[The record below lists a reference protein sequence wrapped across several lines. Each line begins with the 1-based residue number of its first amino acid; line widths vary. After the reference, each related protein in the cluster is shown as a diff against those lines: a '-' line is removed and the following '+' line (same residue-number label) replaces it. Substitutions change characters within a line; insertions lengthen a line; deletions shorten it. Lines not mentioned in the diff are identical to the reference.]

1 MSLAANDPRPKSVQA
16 ADELRRRIDAGRYR
30 DGKLPPS
37 RRLAEEFGIAG
48 ETLNKAL
55 RVLVTEGRIFSAGNR
70 GYFLTAGEDKGAGTK
85 PDVVDDIKEIRSQIQ
100 ALTER
105 VAELEE
111 RAASGGA

>member
-16 ADELRRRIDAGRYR
+16 ADELRRRIRDGRYP

-55 RVLVTEGRIFSAGNR
+55 RALASEGLIFSAGNR
-70 GYFLTAGEDKGAGTK
+70 GYF
-85 PDVVDDIKEIRSQIQ
+85 
-100 ALTER
+100 
-105 VAELEE
+105 VAVEQG
-111 RAASGGA
+111 RRCRR

>member
-16 ADELRRRIDAGRYR
+16 ADELRRRIDDGRYP

-48 ETLNKAL
+48 ETMNKAL
-55 RVLVTEGRIFSAGNR
+55 RMLVAEDRIFSAGNR
-70 GYFLTAGEDKGAGTK
+70 GYFIAANEGDRAGTK

-105 VAELEE
+105 VAALEE
-111 RAASGGA
+111 RTASGGA

>member
-1 MSLAANDPRPKSVQA
+1 MQA
-16 ADELRRRIDAGRYR
+16 ADELRRRIRDGRYP

-55 RVLVTEGRIFSAGNR
+55 RALASEGLIFSAGNR
-70 GYFLTAGEDKGAGTK
+70 GYFVAASKGEGAGDK